1 MRNFFTV
8 TELLQQQ
15 HCLGEHTASNKCTY
29 THLVKRSDSSRGPI
43 QIRFMADDTNS
54 QHSKFCGSA
63 QTLMRDEQKLLFSL
77 RAINHLR
84 MFKIYNEQESNDS
97 IRHSTLMY
105 IAFQKGTRS
114 VAKDN
119 LC

>member
-1 MRNFFTV
+1 
-8 TELLQQQ
+8 
-15 HCLGEHTASNKCTY
+15 
-29 THLVKRSDSSRGPI
+29 
-43 QIRFMADDTNS
+43 
-54 QHSKFCGSA
+54 
-63 QTLMRDEQKLLFSL
+63 MRDEQELLFSL